1 MIVKDSQKSLQVSLC
16 VRMDKPKS
24 FFTFQEIAQRLCMVI
39 FIPQIIPGSTDSV
52 HHHLGNIFTGHGNSV
67 DNMFISRYVI
77 YPIFKMMLVSSL
89 MVKPGS

>member
-39 FIPQIIPGSTDSV
+39 FIPQIIP
-52 HHHLGNIFTGHGNSV
+52 
-67 DNMFISRYVI
+67 R
-77 YPIFKMMLVSSL
+77 
-89 MVKPGS
+89 